1 MKQRS
6 IYCPYCG
13 SEIKIDKYTVLFG
26 FFPVCSVCQ
35 KKVRFKR
42 RFLSILRNLLYLL
55 LFSALYWFVPQLTQK
70 LSLGL
75 RILIIVI
82 PVLGLDFIIDKIFF
96 YILCIPYTKKTDDVA
111 KS

>member
-6 IYCPYCG
+6 IYCPYCA

-55 LFSALYWFVPQLTQK
+55 LYCVIIWFANQLEPKISVGLY
-70 LSLGL
+70 
-75 RILIIVI
+75 ILIIGV
-82 PVLGLDFIIDKIFF
+82 PAVGLALIIDKIFF
-96 YILCIPYTKKTDDVA
+96 YILCIPYAKKPDDTA